1 MKNSKYILLILILL
15 LLLTACKKD
24 TINPDNGHISEPD
37 IEDPIVEDP
46 VVEEPIDVVESDII
60 RERLDAMSLEE
71 KIGQLL
77 IIGFEDSV
85 MNDVTKRMIEEYKIG
100 GFILFA
106 RNIVDENQLLNL
118 INDLKTTNT
127 ENPVPLFI
135 SIDEEGG
142 KVSRLPKAFKRLP
155 ESKVLGD
162 INNPDLSYE
171 YGQLLGNRLNKV
183 GINLNFAPVLDINSN
198 PKNPVIGN
206 RSFGSTTE
214 VVIQNGISV
223 LKGLESTGVVPAVK
237 HFPGHG
243 DTSVDSHANLPIVNK
258 TLDELEGLELQPFK
272 SAIEEDV
279 DMIMVAHILFPGLD
293 NIYPSTMSKSIL
305 TDLLRGNLGYNGVVI
320 SDDMTMGAIIENY
333 TLEEAAFKFLKSGGD
348 IALIC
353 HGQDN
358 PISVINYIKDN
369 IKNGEITV
377 EEIDDKVYRI
387 LSLKNKYKLE
397 DRIIE
402 NINLQELNKD
412 TEELLNRINK

>member
-1 MKNSKYILLILILL
+1 MKNNRYLILMLILL

-24 TINPDNGHISEPD
+24 IINPDNDHTTEPD
-37 IEDPIVEDP
+37 IEEPIPDDPIEDVET
-46 VVEEPIDVVESDII
+46 DVIQD
-60 RERLDAMSLEE
+60 RLDAMSLEE

-77 IIGFEDSV
+77 IVGFEDTV
-85 MNDVTKRMIEEYKIG
+85 VNDTTKRMIEEYKIG

-106 RNIVDENQLLNL
+106 RNIIDENQLLNL
-118 INDLKTTNT
+118 INDLKALNS
-127 ENPVPLFI
+127 ENSTPLFI

-142 KVSRLPKAFKRLP
+142 KVSRLPKAYKRLP

-162 INNPDLSYE
+162 INNPDVSYE
-171 YGQLLGNRLNKV
+171 YGQLLGNRLNTV

-214 VVIQNGISV
+214 VVIKNGISV
-223 LKGLESTGVVPAVK
+223 LKGLESTGVIPSVK

-243 DTSVDSHANLPIVNK
+243 DTSLDSHVNLPIVNK
-258 TLDELEGLELQPFK
+258 TLDELESLELQPFK
-272 SAIEEDV
+272 SAIKEEV

-293 NIYPSTMSKSIL
+293 NIYPSTMSKIIL
-305 TDLLRGNLGYNGVVI
+305 TDLLRVDLGYNGVVI

-333 TLEEAAFKFLKSGGD
+333 TLEEASLKFLKSGGD

-358 PISVINYIKDN
+358 PISVINFIKDN

-402 NINLQELNKD
+402 SINLQELNKD